1 MKKKPTIK
9 DSVTNPNVSRY
20 FATYAG
26 QHLDYPLDEVATWQI
41 FGEDPNCDFGGSHSN
56 PDLGLFTG
64 TLLEAITHAVEL
76 KGFWQWGGGGH
87 FRKVTVNEAV
97 KKLPAKKPL
106 NVPTVEDLKKRVA
119 KVKAK
124 QDEEIKQVVAKHLA
138 EFSEFLADDRNIEV
152 GSYSVVVDSTR
163 GDYTELVAE
172 KLRSVI
178 ASGGYKVTVFSTYE
192 INITW
197 TI

>member
-20 FATYAG
+20 LNTYAG
-26 QHLDYPLDEVATWQI
+26 SHLDYPLDEVGTWRI
-41 FGEDPNCDFGGSHSN
+41 YGEDPNCDFGGSHSN
-56 PDLGLFTG
+56 PDLGFFTG
-64 TLLEAITHAVEL
+64 TLLQAITHAVEL

-87 FRKVTVNEAV
+87 FRKVSIAQAAES
-97 KKLPAKKPL
+97 LPVEKPI
-106 NVPTVEDLKKRVA
+106 NVPTIEDLRKRVA
-119 KVKAK
+119 EVKAK

-163 GDYTELVAE
+163 SDYTELVAE

-178 ASGGYKVTVFSTYE
+178 ASGGYKVTVCSTYE
-192 INITW
+192 INISW